1 MTRWNLF
8 ASATL
13 LALAPTGAGAQEIAS
28 PSVTPAPV
36 QAAPPVTAPRPAN
49 AAEEI
54 PNPSKLTMPRLEF
67 APSAADEDDFNKYF
81 YFHRDDTSF
90 EEAYADIREC
100 DALASG
106 SSIYMGADAGSQAAA
121 MTQYGLL
128 PGAVGGAIAS
138 VAMDAI
144 FGSAARREQRRVNI
158 RNCMGFK
165 QYHRY
170 GLSRDLWTG
179 FNFEEGLGRK
189 REPVRL
195 QALAIQALVASG
207 PKPHTKDLG
216 L

>member
-1 MTRWNLF
+1 MTRRNMF
-8 ASATL
+8 ALAAL
-13 LALAPTGAGAQEIAS
+13 LALVPVQAGAQE
-28 PSVTPAPV
+28 
-36 QAAPPVTAPRPAN
+36 AAPA
-49 AAEEI
+49 AAEPAENT
-54 PNPSKLTMPRLEF
+54 PDPSKLSMPRLDF
-67 APSAADEDDFNKYF
+67 IASAADEDDFNKFF
-81 YFHRDDTSF
+81 YFHRDNTSF

-106 SSIYMGADAGSQAAA
+106 SSIYMGADSGATAAA

-144 FGSAARREQRRVNI
+144 FGSAARREQRRVNL

-165 QYHRY
+165 QYQRY
-170 GLSRDLWTG
+170 GLSRDLWTA

-189 REPVRL
+189 KEPVRL
-195 QALAIQALVASG
+195 QALAVQALIASG
-207 PKPHTKDLG
+207 PKPHTKELG

>member
-1 MTRWNLF
+1 MPNLDF
-8 ASATL
+8 ST
-13 LALAPTGAGAQEIAS
+13 T
-28 PSVTPAPV
+28 APV
-36 QAAPPVTAPRPAN
+36 
-49 AAEEI
+49 
-54 PNPSKLTMPRLEF
+54 
-67 APSAADEDDFNKYF
+67 EDDFDKYF
-81 YFHRDDTSF
+81 YFHRDNTSF

-144 FGSAARREQRRVNI
+144 FGSAARREQRRTNI

-165 QYHRY
+165 QYQRY
-170 GLSRDLWTG
+170 GLTRDLWTP

-189 REPVRL
+189 KEPVRL
-195 QALAIQALVASG
+195 QAIAIQALVASG
-207 PKPHTKDLG
+207 PKPHSKELG

>member
-1 MTRWNLF
+1 MFRKICKV
-8 ASATL
+8 AVAATL
-13 LALAPTGAGAQEIAS
+13 AAGAQSVLAAQ
-28 PSVTPAPV
+28 SVTSPAP
-36 QAAPPVTAPRPAN
+36 TAPEAAKVAP
-49 AAEEI
+49 AEEI
-54 PNPSKLTMPRLEF
+54 PDPSKLKMPQLDF
-67 APSAADEDDFNKYF
+67 TPTAADEDDFNKFF
-81 YFHRDDTSF
+81 YFHRDNTSF

-106 SSIYMGADAGSQAAA
+106 SSIYMGDNSGATAAA

-128 PGAVGGAIAS
+128 PGAIGGAIGS
-138 VAMDAI
+138 VVADAI
-144 FGSAARREQRRVNI
+144 FGSAARREQRRVNL

-165 QYHRY
+165 QYQRY
-170 GLSRDLWTG
+170 GLTRDLWTS

-207 PKPHTKDLG
+207 PKPHSKELG

>member
-1 MTRWNLF
+1 MARRNLF
-8 ASATL
+8 ASAML
-13 LALAPTGAGAQEIAS
+13 LALVPAQAAAQEGAS
-28 PSVTPAPV
+28 PSVAPQEV
-36 QAAPPVTAPRPAN
+36 SPPSATSAT
-49 AAEEI
+49 EI
-54 PNPSKLTMPRLEF
+54 PDPSKLSMPQLDF
-67 APSAADEDDFNKYF
+67 TATAGDDDDFNKFF
-81 YFHRDDTSF
+81 YFHRDNTSF
-90 EEAYADIREC
+90 EDAYADIREC

-106 SSIYMGADAGSQAAA
+106 SNIYMGADSGATAAA

-144 FGSAARREQRRVNI
+144 FGSAARREQRRVNL

-165 QYHRY
+165 QYQRY
-170 GLSRDLWTG
+170 GLSRELWTA

-207 PKPHTKDLG
+207 PRPHTKDLG

>member
-1 MTRWNLF
+1 MTRRIFF
-8 ASATL
+8 ALAMS
-13 LALAPTGAGAQEIAS
+13 LALVPVQAGAQG
-28 PSVTPAPV
+28 SV
-36 QAAPPVTAPRPAN
+36 APPVGSL
-49 AAEEI
+49 EDI
-54 PNPSKLTMPRLEF
+54 PDPSKLSMPRLDFTE
-67 APSAADEDDFNKYF
+67 SVEDEGDFDKYF
-81 YFHRDDTSF
+81 YFHRDNTSF
-90 EEAYADIREC
+90 EEAYSDIREC

-106 SSIYMGADAGSQAAA
+106 SNIYMGADAGSQAAA

-144 FGSAARREQRRVNI
+144 FGSAARREQRRVNL

-165 QYHRY
+165 QYQRY
-170 GLSRDLWTG
+170 GLTRDLWTS

-195 QALAIQALVASG
+195 QAIAIQALVASG